1 MQSSFNDPETK
12 NPDIRRFDELL
23 THIIEIC
30 EQCGTR
36 KHQDEAELLWL
47 NSIGQIYKIRE
58 DVVSKDKFNE
68 DDLKTFQVFLLTRIQ
83 AFMMRMAE
91 FVNLEKIIDVF
102 SSQRENQDQVPIYSE
117 FKPTFEEK
125 VKRETYHENI
135 LDNTQGLILKDIM
148 AESKILDE
156 FRALGCVA
164 RNMKCDKCHQFFISR
179 WDRQNIQMYKCGHNL
194 HQRCT
199 TENNDCPMCF
209 NEYDQIQKIIQSRSN
224 KNVIGI
230 RGRPGSFGPG
240 KQGDGS
246 SGRSSKNTNNT
257 TSDSDDDF
265 TPAAR
270 KEQSSNSLYT

>member
-1 MQSSFNDPETK
+1 MGPSEKYKNLIIRLVQILIEKKYRKRAMEYVSRDYFPINECLKICEGKGAKDASAVLYKRKGEFEKAISLYIAVLTEVSIDKVIMALIIQENMQSSFNDPETK
-12 NPDIRRFDELL
+12 NSDIRRFDELL

-135 LDNTQGLILKDIM
+135 LDNT
-148 AESKILDE
+148 
-156 FRALGCVA
+156 
-164 RNMKCDKCHQFFISR
+164 
-179 WDRQNIQMYKCGHNL
+179 
-194 HQRCT
+194 
-199 TENNDCPMCF
+199 
-209 NEYDQIQKIIQSRSN
+209 
-224 KNVIGI
+224 
-230 RGRPGSFGPG
+230 
-240 KQGDGS
+240 
-246 SGRSSKNTNNT
+246 
-257 TSDSDDDF
+257 
-265 TPAAR
+265 
-270 KEQSSNSLYT
+270 